1 MANKKQWSSSKS
13 ERDKL
18 FQDMKEIEIL
28 RAEADANLDKSLS
41 KAIGNYGKL
50 LEASK
55 KVAGETLGTE
65 DFLRQVDYVKEI
77 AGGQK
82 DIKNDKKVKA
92 SIKSLNKS
100 WSELEDLLS
109 KQYGKEVKVDKFK
122 LSDFI

>member
-1 MANKKQWSSSKS
+1 MNK
-13 ERDKL
+13 ENIIAEGFFGKL
-18 FQDMKEIEIL
+18 FNFLKT
-28 RAEADANLDKSLS
+28 DKN
-41 KAIGNYGKL
+41 K
-50 LEASK
+50 
-55 KVAGETLGTE
+55 
-65 DFLRQVDYVKEI
+65 
-77 AGGQK
+77 QK